1 MFVDKAKIYVK
12 AGDGG
17 TASSLSVVRNM
28 YRRVVL
34 PAEMAAGEP
43 ILFSG

>member
-17 TASSLSVVRNM
+17 TELFRSVVRSM
-28 YRRVVL
+28 YQTAD
-34 PAEMAAGEP
+34 PPG
-43 ILFSG
+43 